1 MPRHP
6 CFVAHIATK
15 FSSWIF
21 FSRVFRNDFFV
32 VNYLGHLYLAG
43 NDLDMQV
50 GGLLGDFVKGPLR
63 GDYPPR
69 IETGI
74 RLHRR
79 VDALCDHLPAIRQLR
94 DLFPAPWRRYGGII
108 IDVVFD
114 HLLARDWDDFHPQPL
129 GDFCQTFYRA
139 LAGHRALLPQR
150 AQAFCD
156 RAPALRWL
164 ESYRDAE
171 QIPRV
176 LAHIGQRLRRPLPL
190 DQAWRPSQPFAATF
204 EPGFRG
210 AMAALAMAIAT
221 PEAGIAASPCLDVA
235 VRL

>member
-1 MPRHP
+1 MFVPR
-6 CFVAHIATK
+6 
-15 FSSWIF
+15 F
-21 FSRVFRNDFFV
+21 FFRYFRNDFSI

-43 NDLDMQV
+43 SDPDMQV

-69 IETGI
+69 IEAGI

-79 VDALCDHLPAIRQLR
+79 IDVLCDSLPATRQL
-94 DLFPAPWRRYGGII
+94 LEVFPTPWRRYGGVV

-114 HLLARDWDDFHPQPL
+114 HLLARRWDDFHPQPL
-129 GDFCQTFYRA
+129 GDFCQTFYRV
-139 LAGHRALLPQR
+139 LAGHRDLLPER

-156 RAPALRWL
+156 RAPSLHWL
-164 ESYRDAE
+164 ESYRDPA

-190 DQAWRPSQPFAATF
+190 EQAWRAMQPFAASF
-204 EPGFRG
+204 EPGFREV
-210 AMAALAMAIAT
+210 MAALDTAIAGPAQET
-221 PEAGIAASPCLDVA
+221 SDGP
-235 VRL
+235 RLPTTLP

>member
-1 MPRHP
+1 M
-6 CFVAHIATK
+6 
-15 FSSWIF
+15 
-21 FSRVFRNDFFV
+21 
-32 VNYLGHLYLAG
+32 NYLGHLYLAG
-43 NDLDMQV
+43 SDPDMQV

-69 IETGI
+69 IEAGI
-74 RLHRR
+74 QLHRR
-79 VDALCDHLPAIRQLR
+79 VDALCDSLPATRQLLE
-94 DLFPAPWRRYGGII
+94 LFPAPWRRYGGIV

-129 GDFCQTFYRA
+129 GDFCQTFYRT
-139 LAGHRALLPQR
+139 LASHREVLPER
-150 AQAFCD
+150 ARAFCD

-176 LAHIGQRLRRPLPL
+176 LAHIGQRLRRVVPLE
-190 DQAWRPSQPFAATF
+190 QAWPPMQPCAATF
-204 EPGFRG
+204 EQGFR
-210 AMAALAMAIAT
+210 ASLAALNQAIAG
-221 PEAGIAASPCLDVA
+221 PAAGITDGPCLDVE

>member
-1 MPRHP
+1 MFRCRSRHET
-6 CFVAHIATK
+6 FVVDIHLLL
-15 FSSWIF
+15 
-21 FSRVFRNDFFV
+21 FRERFFV

-43 NDLDMQV
+43 SDPEMQV

-69 IETGI
+69 IEAGI

-79 VDALCDHLPAIRQLR
+79 VDALCDRLPATRRLQE
-94 DLFPAPWRRYGGII
+94 LFPAPWRRYGGIV

-129 GDFCQTFYRA
+129 EDFCQVFYRA
-139 LAGHRALLPQR
+139 LTDHRALLPER
-150 AQAFCD
+150 AQVFCD

-190 DQAWRPSQPFAATF
+190 EQAWPSMQPLAARF

-210 AMAALAMAIAT
+210 TMAALTLAIAT
-221 PEAGIAASPCLDVA
+221 AAPVIAARPRLDG
-235 VRL
+235 LMWL